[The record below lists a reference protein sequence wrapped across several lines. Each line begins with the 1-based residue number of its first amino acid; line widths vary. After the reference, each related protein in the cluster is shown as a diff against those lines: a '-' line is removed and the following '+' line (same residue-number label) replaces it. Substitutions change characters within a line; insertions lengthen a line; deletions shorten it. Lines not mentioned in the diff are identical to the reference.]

1 MSEVYKSDW
10 KSWCRFCGNPIRKGD
25 KVEII
30 KPKGRKELYIHT
42 ECYEA
47 EKAGNGVK
55 P

>member
-10 KSWCRFCGNPIRKGD
+10 RSWCSFCGKPVRKGD